1 MYITKMLVCGGVEEE
16 EYYFCAHL
24 PCGADKKLFFI
35 ELIKLPRLHGQ
46 QSKAQAY
53 AQTPMNIR
61 LHTLVLVCKF
71 GHQWPYF

>member
-24 PCGADKKLFFI
+24 PCGADKKVFFI

-46 QSKAQAY
+46 Q
-53 AQTPMNIR
+53 
-61 LHTLVLVCKF
+61 
-71 GHQWPYF
+71 